1 MKAKINWKKV
11 IGWGVAALVVIGV
24 VGYNTYHE
32 KMKAEAGKQNV
43 YAVLPLSGVG
53 ASVGADIK
61 KVIDLFIAQN
71 KNVPFDVTYIDSE
84 LNPMK
89 TTSALQQALLYDEHP
104 IAITVTTA
112 ISNVTVPILTRKNG
126 MTFPISTASLPSAT
140 KEDNFQR
147 VSYSYENATKD
158 VAEYF
163 AKRYSKIAVIYSDNE
178 YGIGALN
185 AFRKNYEKGD
195 NKIIFEQSFSVKDLS
210 VRTEILKVL
219 DKNPQAIFVVGTYSA
234 AYKNVLN
241 GLRQYEYKGAIG
253 TEVTLGI
260 PGAYTDLT
268 DPSGIVFPVPDFVL
282 DEPKTENG
290 KRLRAFFKAND
301 IPLYYLMNETVNAL
315 QAIQKMLSQNLPRNS
330 KTFSDTIKRI
340 NDVQF
345 LPDGDCLY
353 DFVLATFR
361 DGKIV
366 PVEE

>member
-1 MKAKINWKKV
+1 MRKLNWKSIVGWAVAIAV
-11 IGWGVAALVVIGV
+11 IFGII
-24 VGYNTYHE
+24 GYNGYQQKKKSET
-32 KMKAEAGKQNV
+32 GRQNV

-61 KVIDLFIAQN
+61 KVIDLFISEN
-71 KNVPFDVTYIDSE
+71 KDVAFDVTYIDSE

-89 TTSALQQALLYDEHP
+89 TVSALQQALLFDEKP

-112 ISNVTVPILTRKNG
+112 ISNVTVPVITRKHG

-158 VAEYF
+158 VADYF

-185 AFRKNYEKGD
+185 AFKKAYEKG
-195 NKIIFEQSFSVKDLS
+195 NNRIIFEQSFSVKDLS

-219 DKNPQAIFVVGTYSA
+219 DKNPEAIFVVGTYSA

-241 GLRQYEYKGAIG
+241 GLKQYEYKGAIG

-268 DPSGIVFPVPDFVL
+268 DPTGIIFPVPDFAL
-282 DEPKTENG
+282 NEPRTEQG
-290 KRLRAFFKAND
+290 KKLRAFFQKNN

-315 QAIQKMLSQNLPRNS
+315 TAIQTMLAKEYPMNAE
-330 KTFSDTIKRI
+330 TFANKIKDI
-340 NDVQF
+340 NDVHF

-353 DFVLATFR
+353 DFVLATFK